1 MAVGLF
7 VVVAD
12 PFKHEDAQAA
22 LLDASRRAEHE
33 AFTGALVNRQEE
45 SLNVA
50 RGESL
55 ALVLSRAEVPWEQI
69 DSAMTA
75 VSAVYNTRAV
85 RPGQEV
91 DIYYK
96 PSGDKS
102 QLLGFSFR
110 TIRVRRS
117 PFRARRTA
125 ASGRRR
131 SSPPWSMQT
140 THVTTAING
149 SIYQSALVAGATEKE
164 VAVISNV
171 FAYDVDFQ
179 RDVFP
184 GDKFEM
190 LFDRYFDEDGRT
202 VRTGNVYFIS
212 LGTRRGVKSYYYFQ
226 GPGDRDGAWYD
237 ENGRSARKFLMKTP
251 IDGAR
256 LSSTFG
262 MRLHPILGY
271 SRMHRGVDFAA
282 GTGTPIKAPAM
293 ALSCA
298 PARSARTAIISAS
311 ITPMATT
318 PPTAIFR
325 ASGRASGGRIRA
337 ARPIDRLCRRHRRRN
352 GPAPALRSA
361 VQERADQSDEPQA
374 RHRPQSGRQRSLA
387 VLKRNV
393 PGSMRS
399 ARRAAARPRLSP
411 PLQPARLRRICAA
424 GWNKP
429 GKPFPDRLH
438 NPEPHLRHDHQRR
451 QQPRHTRL
459 IARKRAGKSR
469 RTRPRSP
476 PRPKISTAPNAM
488 NRRRS
493 ESARA
498 SGLLKDRYVHAIR
511 YSAASAVVM

>member
-1 MAVGLF
+1 MNIRLDLLAPFLSWRWLAASGAALVVVAVGLF

-110 TIRVRRS
+110 TDPGSAITVS
-117 PFRARRTA
+117 RAPDGSFWAKEIVT
-125 ASGRRR
+125 
-131 SSPPWSMQT
+131 PWSMQT

-282 GTGTPIKAPAM
+282 GTGTPIKAAGDGVI
-293 ALSCA
+293 L
-298 PARSARTAIISAS
+298 
-311 ITPMATT
+311 
-318 PPTAIFR
+318 R
-325 ASGRASGGRIRA
+325 ASAFGTYGNYIRIHHADGYDTAYGHLSRFGQGIRPGVSVRQGQLIGYVGATGAATGPHLHYEVLYKNAQINPMSLKLATGRNLDANDLLLFEKERARI
-337 ARPIDRLCRRHRRRN
+337 D
-352 GPAPALRSA
+352 ALRAQGS
-361 VQERADQSDEPQA
+361 STP
-374 RHRPQSGRQRSLA
+374 SLVA
-387 VLKRNV
+387 
-393 PGSMRS
+393 
-399 ARRAAARPRLSP
+399 
-411 PLQPARLRRICAA
+411 
-424 GWNKP
+424 
-429 GKPFPDRLH
+429 
-438 NPEPHLRHDHQRR
+438 
-451 QQPRHTRL
+451 
-459 IARKRAGKSR
+459 
-469 RTRPRSP
+469 
-476 PRPKISTAPNAM
+476 
-488 NRRRS
+488 
-493 ESARA
+493 
-498 SGLLKDRYVHAIR
+498 
-511 YSAASAVVM
+511 AASASALTPDLRGGLE